1 MTGFPGAAVQYLCDL
16 RESPQLPADYQCL
29 MLLATVPSL
38 FFKVMNPLLDEF
50 EAGSA
55 AGVEA

>member
-1 MTGFPGAAVQYLCDL
+1 VQYLCDL